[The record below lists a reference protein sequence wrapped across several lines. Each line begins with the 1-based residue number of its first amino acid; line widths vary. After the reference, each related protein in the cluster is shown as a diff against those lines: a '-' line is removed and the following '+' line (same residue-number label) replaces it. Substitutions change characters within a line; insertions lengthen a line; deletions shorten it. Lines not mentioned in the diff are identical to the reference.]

1 MKTSTSSILMMMLA
15 GLAVMTFAH
24 EHDVRDAA
32 IHARHHH
39 RDFKVAGD
47 AQATH
52 GHRGLEKRH
61 RSRKGHPSKHAGVA
75 VASAPTAAVADTLV
89 DGVIHVKSNCGNI
102 GATKEVTATSG
113 PNGNIDWLNC
123 GVNNG
128 GWNPPFVTVH
138 DIVAKDL
145 ASAVKTSNTPFSACS
160 AFTAM
165 FEKYGNEHSI
175 PPIMLAAFAMQES
188 SCNANT
194 VGGAGEQGLMQL
206 TQDKCGGAPGGN
218 CRDPEFNIR
227 KGAEY
232 FKGVLDG
239 NGGDLLLAIGAYN
252 GWQRGMT
259 YGEATAARYSGNCH
273 WQNNLDYL
281 HQFLNGWVQNIDA
294 YSHVPRLGK
303 YFNLDGCN

>member
-1 MKTSTSSILMMMLA
+1 MKTSILMIMLA
-15 GLAVMTFAH
+15 GLAVMTLAH
-24 EHDVRDAA
+24 EHDGRDASV
-32 IHARHHH
+32 HARHHH

-47 AQATH
+47 HQA
-52 GHRGLEKRH
+52 HRGLEKRH
-61 RSRKGHPSKHAGVA
+61 RSRKGHSSKPADVA
-75 VASAPTAAVADTLV
+75 IAAAPTPVVDGVL

-102 GATKEVTATSG
+102 GATKQVSATTG

-128 GWNPPFVTVH
+128 GWNPPFVTIH

-145 ASAVKTSNTPFSACS
+145 SAAVKSSGTPFAACA
-160 AFTAM
+160 AFTWM

-206 TQDKCGGAPGGN
+206 TQDKCGGAPEGN
-218 CRDPEFNIR
+218 CKEPEFNIR

-232 FKGVLDG
+232 FRGVLDG
-239 NGGDLLLAIGAYN
+239 NGGDLLLSIGAYN

-259 YGEATAARYSGNCH
+259 YGQATAARYSGNCH

-281 HQFLNGWVQNIDA
+281 HQFLNGWIQNIDA